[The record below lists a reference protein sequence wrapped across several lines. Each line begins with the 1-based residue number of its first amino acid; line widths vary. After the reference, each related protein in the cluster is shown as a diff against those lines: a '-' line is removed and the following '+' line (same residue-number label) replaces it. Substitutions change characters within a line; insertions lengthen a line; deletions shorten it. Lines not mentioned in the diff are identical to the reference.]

1 MPDASNVKG
10 SQSTLSET
18 DVSGA
23 HRPETTQAMSNE
35 THSEVLTLSSAST
48 GISCIVV
55 MAASGCLLASLPLLR
70 TCLAWLEPNNL
81 FLRQPLPLNVTLC
94 CLALGL
100 LITALGPVLLYFSSW
115 GRWRI
120 DDEGIEF
127 RHFLKKR
134 PLYLLWRDVDQ
145 VHWAQMRS
153 GLQGKGVRLRAYW
166 DWFPKSKRD
175 EARSRLE
182 AFLSRAFD
190 LSTVPIRA
198 WSFEPNFRSRATWA
212 LKIVGLAISVAA
224 AILGLVV

>member
-1 MPDASNVKG
+1 
-10 SQSTLSET
+10 
-18 DVSGA
+18 
-23 HRPETTQAMSNE
+23 MSNDR
-35 THSEVLTLSSAST
+35 HSDRLMLSAAST
-48 GISCIVV
+48 GISSMVG
-55 MAASGCLLASLPLLR
+55 MAAVGSLLASLPMLR

-153 GLQGKGVRLRAYW
+153 GLQGKGVRLRAYS
-166 DWFPKSKRD
+166 DWFPKSERD
-175 EARSRLE
+175 AAGSGLE
-182 AFLSRAFD
+182 AFLSGAFD
-190 LSTVPIRA
+190 LSTGQTRA
-198 WSFEPNFRSRATWA
+198 RCFE
-212 LKIVGLAISVAA
+212 
-224 AILGLVV
+224 